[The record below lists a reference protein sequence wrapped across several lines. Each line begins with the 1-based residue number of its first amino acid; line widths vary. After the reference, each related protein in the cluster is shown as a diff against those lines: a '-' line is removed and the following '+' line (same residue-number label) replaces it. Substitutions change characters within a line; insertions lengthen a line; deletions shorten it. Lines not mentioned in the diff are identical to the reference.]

1 MLAFI
6 ARKTEGTGSGS
17 AFEFHNLIINRT
29 NKSHN
34 NQIYLADY
42 LDKIYSRNS
51 HMYHA
56 HNLN

>member
-1 MLAFI
+1 MLVHA
-6 ARKTEGTGSGS
+6 AE
-17 AFEFHNLIINRT
+17 EHV

-42 LDKIYSRNS
+42 LDKIYSRNY